1 MKTNHFT
8 PLPCGYSPLNRPI
21 DILKKYGV
29 INLDKPSN
37 PSSHEV
43 VAWIKRILKVEK
55 TGHSGTL
62 DPKVTGCLI
71 TCINNSTRLV
81 KAQQS
86 AGKEYVAIVKLH
98 SKLDKVKKLE
108 KALETLTGACFQR
121 PPLISAVK
129 KELRVRTI
137 YESKLIEYDEKR
149 DMGIFWVSCEAGTYI
164 RTLCVHI
171 GYLLG
176 CGAHMQELRRVRSG
190 ALKEDASMVTM
201 HDVKDAQWHFE
212 QYGKEDYLRR
222 VIMPLEILLTSYPRI
237 VIKDTS
243 VNAICY
249 GAQLMLPGVLRFESN
264 IEVGQEVVIITT
276 KGEAV
281 SLAIAQMTTSTIAT
295 CDHGIVAKT
304 KRVIMDRDIYDKKW
318 KLGPY
323 AKKKE
328 EFKQAGKLDK
338 YGRIVDKTPEAW
350 KMLFGDSEQP
360 TTVNEVAAALGK
372 KAPEAPAAESDDE
385 GEKKRDKKDK
395 KKKDKKEKKAKKSKK
410 ESDSEE

>member
-71 TCINNSTRLV
+71 TCINNATRLV

-86 AGKEYVAIVKLH
+86 AGKEYVAVVKLH

-137 YESKLIEYDEKR
+137 YESKLIEYDDKR
-149 DMGIFWVSCEAGTYI
+149 DMGIFWVSCEAGTYV

-222 VIMPLEILLTSYPRI
+222 VIMPLEILLTTYPRI

-249 GAQLMLPGVLRFESN
+249 GA
-264 IEVGQEVVIITT
+264 
-276 KGEAV
+276 
-281 SLAIAQMTTSTIAT
+281 
-295 CDHGIVAKT
+295 
-304 KRVIMDRDIYDKKW
+304 
-318 KLGPY
+318 
-323 AKKKE
+323 
-328 EFKQAGKLDK
+328 
-338 YGRIVDKTPEAW
+338 
-350 KMLFGDSEQP
+350 
-360 TTVNEVAAALGK
+360 
-372 KAPEAPAAESDDE
+372 
-385 GEKKRDKKDK
+385 
-395 KKKDKKEKKAKKSKK
+395 
-410 ESDSEE
+410 